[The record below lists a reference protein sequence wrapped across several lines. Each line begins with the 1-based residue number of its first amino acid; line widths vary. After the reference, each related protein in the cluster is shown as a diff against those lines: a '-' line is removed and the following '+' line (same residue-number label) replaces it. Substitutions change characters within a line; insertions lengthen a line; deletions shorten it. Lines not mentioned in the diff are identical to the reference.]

1 MLIETIQFLMD
12 TLLQPFAA
20 ILLLRFHLQWLRAP
34 MRNPLGEF
42 VMLITNPLV
51 LRARRFIPA
60 LMGLDTA
67 TLLLAS
73 LVEAG
78 YLYVYATLAI
88 HDYSIGALQLITWTA
103 IKLFKLSIYLLMG
116 ALFASALLSWTN
128 PHTPFGPVLHSVTEP
143 FLRPLRRLIPT
154 AGSFDFSVLAL
165 FIILQLI
172 LKLPVAWLETRVL
185 LP

>member
-1 MLIETIQFLMD
+1 
-12 TLLQPFAA
+12 
-20 ILLLRFHLQWLRAP
+20 
-34 MRNPLGEF
+34 MRNSIGEF

-60 LMGLDTA
+60 LMGVDTA
-67 TLLLAS
+67 TLLLAG

-78 YLYVYATLAI
+78 YLYATLAL
-88 HDYSIGALQLITWTA
+88 HNYSMGVLPLIGWTA
-103 IKLFKLSIYLLMG
+103 LKLFIISVYLLMG
-116 ALFASALLSWTN
+116 SLFASALLSWIN

-154 AGSFDFSVLAL
+154 VGNFDFSVLAL
-165 FIILQLI
+165 LIILQLI
-172 LKLPVAWLETRVL
+172 LKLPVGWIEGRVL